1 MWTGGWVWRSPY
13 NLHCWG
19 PAKKTCSPLCQGR
32 GSLEQIL
39 SCCLKALGEGRYKW
53 RHYKLRKAVSDT
65 ICACIQPSKHQLHTR
80 HNIMARKTATRAQ
93 GLNRAASLSSWRAS
107 EDRPIRAAEIPSTH
121 CRDIAQA
128 RHGLNIR
135 LFQAC
140 GYDGAHC
147 PLGGPHGGG
156 PQCKTAKYTDLYR
169 GSTAGLANT
178 FMWLKLQ

>member
-107 EDRPIRAAEIPSTH
+107 EDRPIR
-121 CRDIAQA
+121 Q
-128 RHGLNIR
+128 LK
-135 LFQAC
+135 F
-140 GYDGAHC
+140 
-147 PLGGPHGGG
+147 
-156 PQCKTAKYTDLYR
+156 PQH
-169 GSTAGLANT
+169 TAGTSLRPDMVLTSDSSKHVVMMALTVPSGDRMVEAHNARQQNILTFTEEVQLALRT
-178 FMWLKLQ
+178 HLCD